1 MTVYTSEE
9 QTTATPDLI
18 LDARGLEKSYSGKK
32 VVDGLDLQV
41 RKGSVLGLLGP
52 NGAGKTTA
60 LRMLYGFI
68 TPDAGRIHYEGQD
81 FAAHRGDIKR
91 WLGVCSQDDTL
102 DSDFT
107 VRANLTTFARYFRP
121 KVTNLTERIGQL
133 LRDFGLVPFV
143 NFSPMQLSGGFKKR
157 LLIARSIVHRPKVL
171 FLDEPTTGLDPK
183 ARLDVWNLI
192 DDLRRQGLAIIL
204 TTHYMDEAERCHR
217 LAFIFRGEVLD
228 IGSPGEIVER
238 RALRIAELTV
248 PERSRR
254 AADLLREQAE
264 VDEVAP
270 FGAILRVAVLGGHD
284 PVALCRR
291 VLAQEDIAVASAEEA
306 RPTVEDAFVSMVRS
320 ENAQ

>member
-171 FLDEPTTGLDPK
+171 FLDEPTPGLDPK

-204 TTHYMDEAERCHR
+204 TTHYMDEAERLSDELVVIDEGR
-217 LAFIFRGEVLD
+217 AIAN
-228 IGSPGEIVER
+228 GSPREILGTLFGEHVVVVQTD
-238 RALRIAELTV
+238 AV
-248 PERSRR
+248 SR
-254 AADLLREQAE
+254 AALDEWLRANTSRTPMRILNEWRIPMDAKGLALFTSSFPDLNFQIRPPNL
-264 VDEVAP
+264 DDL
-270 FGAILRVAVLGGHD
+270 FLDLSKDDG
-284 PVALCRR
+284 
-291 VLAQEDIAVASAEEA
+291 LASQD
-306 RPTVEDAFVSMVRS
+306 
-320 ENAQ
+320 

>member
-1 MTVYTSEE
+1 M
-9 QTTATPDLI
+9 

-204 TTHYMDEAERCHR
+204 TTHYMDEAERLSDELVVIDEGR
-217 LAFIFRGEVLD
+217 AIAN
-228 IGSPGEIVER
+228 GSPREILGTLFGEHVVVVQTD
-238 RALRIAELTV
+238 AV
-248 PERSRR
+248 SR
-254 AADLLREQAE
+254 AALDEWLRANTSRTPMRILNEWRIPMDAKGLALFTSSFPDLNFQIRPPNL
-264 VDEVAP
+264 DDL
-270 FGAILRVAVLGGHD
+270 FLDLSKDDG
-284 PVALCRR
+284 
-291 VLAQEDIAVASAEEA
+291 LASQD
-306 RPTVEDAFVSMVRS
+306 
-320 ENAQ
+320 

>member
-204 TTHYMDEAERCHR
+204 TTHYMDEAERLSDELVVIDEGR
-217 LAFIFRGEVLD
+217 AIAN
-228 IGSPGEIVER
+228 GSPREILGTLFGEHVVVVQTD
-238 RALRIAELTV
+238 AV
-248 PERSRR
+248 SR
-254 AADLLREQAE
+254 AALDEWLRANTSRTPMRILNEWRIPMDAKGLALFTSSFPDLNFQIRPPNL
-264 VDEVAP
+264 DDL
-270 FGAILRVAVLGGHD
+270 FLDLSKDDG
-284 PVALCRR
+284 
-291 VLAQEDIAVASAEEA
+291 LASQD
-306 RPTVEDAFVSMVRS
+306 
-320 ENAQ
+320 